1 MNLDEILKW
10 VDKTG
15 MIGNL
20 KTGGYLFNIGYDE
33 EDSFYWLSKSAI
45 DKKGFI
51 KGDHLLDIRNSDRKE
66 FIKEVRVKLSISDYD
81 EDWNKWKKSKR
92 AGHGGKREGSG
103 RKSEY
108 NNLRTKLMRLP
119 ALYES
124 KLKEIAKML
133 AFGEFNDYVTKSKTD
148 FPITENDSDK
158 GNLIKL
164 QKQISSSV
172 EVLSE
177 SLKLK
182 ANAGGKIKTEIR
194 KALEMLK
201 EEE

>member
-1 MNLDEILKW
+1 MNLEEILNW

-20 KTGGYLFNIGYDE
+20 KTGGYLFNIGYDR
-33 EDSFYWLSKSAI
+33 EDHFYWLSKSAI
-45 DKKGFI
+45 DNKGYI
-51 KGDHLLDIRNSDRKE
+51 KNDRLLDIRNPDRNE
-66 FIKEVRVKLSISDYD
+66 FIREVCEKLPISGND
-81 EDWNKWKKSKR
+81 EKWNNWKKSKR
-92 AGHGGKREGSG
+92 SGHGGKREGSG

-108 NNLRTKLMRLP
+108 NNLKTKLIRLP
-119 ALYES
+119 EMYED
-124 KLKEIAKML
+124 KLKEIGKML
-133 AFGEFNDYVTKSKTD
+133 AFGEFNDYVTKSKKD
-148 FPITENDSDK
+148 SPIAENNSDK

-164 QKQISSSV
+164 QKQIPSSV

-194 KALEMLK
+194 KAIEILS
-201 EEE
+201 EE